1 MSIVSEL
8 SVVVDESALTLPA
21 GGRIRLDD
29 EQSGMQVEVLAPAVP
44 VVAIRLGR
52 GGVGHVPGL
61 RTDAG
66 LESICDYLLVVE
78 RDGKTHAVL
87 VELKKTWNRKAKEQ
101 LRRSLPLLEYLR
113 SACEVERETRYE
125 TGMTTGYLI
134 ICEQRRLDKQSPKA
148 RPAKAVRSE
157 DYRNIRIST
166 WVGTTISLA
175 VMTGESRDPVTATAV
190 R

>member
-8 SVVVDESALTLPA
+8 PAIVNESALTHPT
-21 GGRIRLDD
+21 GGSIRLDD
-29 EQSGMQVEVLAPAVP
+29 EQSGMQVEVNELEPAVP
-44 VVAIRLGR
+44 VVAIRLGGR
-52 GGVGHVPGL
+52 GGVGHVSNL

-113 SACEVERETRYE
+113 SACEVERGTRYE

-134 ICEQRRLDKQSPKA
+134 ICERRRLDKQSPKP
-148 RPAKAVRSE
+148 RPVE
-157 DYRNIRIST
+157 DYRNIKIRT
-166 WVGTTISLA
+166 RVGTTISLDLL
-175 VMTGESRDPVTATAV
+175 TGESQAPVTTPTV

>member
-8 SVVVDESALTLPA
+8 PAIVNESALTHPT
-21 GGRIRLDD
+21 GGSIRLDD
-29 EQSGMQVEVLAPAVP
+29 EQSGMQVEVNELEPAVP
-44 VVAIRLGR
+44 VVAIRLGGR
-52 GGVGHVPGL
+52 GGVGHVSNL

-113 SACEVERETRYE
+113 SACEVERGTRYE
-125 TGMTTGYLI
+125 TEMTTGYLI
-134 ICEQRRLDKQSPKA
+134 ICEQRRLDKQSPKPK
-148 RPAKAVRSE
+148 PAE
-157 DYRNIRIST
+157 DYRNIKIRT
-166 WVGTTISLA
+166 RVGTTISLDLL
-175 VMTGESRDPVTATAV
+175 TG
-190 R
+190 